1 MRKFFFH
8 QHRSHFILFQV
19 NKHIAESIVT
29 MHYTKFIVNVIELT
43 FNLFF
48 SVKKIARNENLVF
61 GMRERECV
69 CVSCVGISIFFLLFS
84 TPVSLFHIA
93 HNTDRFFFFETLYAV
108 LPIPPISKIGLSI
121 IIYTNNPY
129 NKREKKNL
137 VCKWNAWQAF
147 TNILRVL
154 PNTHKNI
161 PMQPALSFQ
170 VYQVDLLKGFPG
182 IQVNRHTI
190 FILAPIAKKKKKK
203 QKQKFFNCLLSAP
216 TLKKTQTCRH
226 HVRNCLRQ

>member
-1 MRKFFFH
+1 MKISFLEWEKESVCVWVVLVFPFFFCYF
-8 QHRSHFILFQV
+8 RLLSHFSTS
-19 NKHIAESIVT
+19 HTTPIV
-29 MHYTKFIVNVIELT
+29 
-43 FNLFF
+43 
-48 SVKKIARNENLVF
+48 
-61 GMRERECV
+61 
-69 CVSCVGISIFFLLFS
+69 
-84 TPVSLFHIA
+84 
-93 HNTDRFFFFETLYAV
+93 FFFFETLYAV

-203 QKQKFFNCLLSAP
+203 KKKKKFFNCLLSAP

>member
-1 MRKFFFH
+1 MTKQWQEEKKTDVMRKFFFH

-93 HNTDRFFFFETLYAV
+93 HNTDRFFFFWNPLCSASHPTHLKNWALHNYIYQQ
-108 LPIPPISKIGLSI
+108 PIQQE
-121 IIYTNNPY
+121 
-129 NKREKKNL
+129 R
-137 VCKWNAWQAF
+137 
-147 TNILRVL
+147 
-154 PNTHKNI
+154 
-161 PMQPALSFQ
+161 
-170 VYQVDLLKGFPG
+170 
-182 IQVNRHTI
+182 
-190 FILAPIAKKKKKK
+190 KKKSS
-203 QKQKFFNCLLSAP
+203 L
-216 TLKKTQTCRH
+216 
-226 HVRNCLRQ
+226 